1 VNRHI
6 GAFGGDASRI
16 TITGGSA
23 GGGAVM
29 NQMIMYGGEANPPF
43 QAVLAGKSA
52 NFWLARVCI
61 TRHNLKRLTV

>member
-1 VNRHI
+1 MTNQYRVTRHI
-6 GAFGGDASRI
+6 GAFGGDASKI

-43 QAVLAGKSA
+43 QAALMGMSSA
-52 NFWLARVCI
+52 ISKAQ
-61 TRHNLKRLTV
+61 